1 MIPKETPWYDSPA
14 MHIFERVSQRL
25 LSRDIDP
32 IVAAYCGAVL
42 DVAREYRI
50 AAMGNGAAKIPDRP
64 PPIRATT
71 PYAPWSQSPGPQQKA
86 EESPKQLRLLV
97 NAQASVIAGLQQ
109 ACDTMRPAYEKSHER
124 NAKLLEAEKTIAR
137 LSGEV
142 DKAERHAREDAEGW
156 RSLAR
161 AKDKAI
167 ADLEQKVKAHERD
180 YAAGN
185 WKRVAEDRLARI
197 EALEKDLEDL
207 RIRNGGGVPS

>member
-1 MIPKETPWYDSPA
+1 MIPKETPWYDSPV
-14 MHIFERVSQRL
+14 MHIFEKMAQRL

-64 PPIRATT
+64 PPIRAD
-71 PYAPWSQSPGPQQKA
+71 PQWQA
-86 EESPKQLRLLV
+86 EETWK
-97 NAQASVIAGLQQ
+97 
-109 ACDTMRPAYEKSHER
+109 
-124 NAKLLEAEKTIAR
+124 
-137 LSGEV
+137 
-142 DKAERHAREDAEGW
+142 
-156 RSLAR
+156 AR
-161 AKDKAI
+161 AIK
-167 ADLEQKVKAHERD
+167 LEETLKAHERD

-197 EALEKDLEDL
+197 EALEKDMEDL